1 MAVVMGIAEARTRLS
16 ALVDQVASGGGD
28 VLITKRGRPMARLVP
43 VSNAESRATDAL
55 RFLLAARE
63 ASRPDTGSLRG
74 LIDAGR

>member
-43 VSNAESRATDAL
+43 VSNAGSRATDAL
-55 RFLLAARE
+55 RFLRAARE
-63 ASRPDTGSLRG
+63 ASRPGTGSLRG